1 MQSSPRAKIIWVF
14 VLILMASVQAIAN
27 CATHEQRVLINEL
40 SLAAVAIAVAAALV
54 WNKVKL
60 GVYFPGLNKK

>member
-27 CATHEQRVLINEL
+27 CATHEHRVLINEL

>member
-27 CATHEQRVLINEL
+27 CATHEQRVLLNEL

-54 WNKVKL
+54 WNKIKL

>member
-1 MQSSPRAKIIWVF
+1 MQSSPRAKVIWVF
-14 VLILMASVQAIAN
+14 VLILMAAVQGIAN

-54 WNKVKL
+54 WNKIKL

>member
-54 WNKVKL
+54 WNKIKL

>member
-1 MQSSPRAKIIWVF
+1 
-14 VLILMASVQAIAN
+14 MASVQAIAN

>member
-1 MQSSPRAKIIWVF
+1 MQSSPRAKVIWVF

-27 CATHEQRVLINEL
+27 CATHEQRVLLNEL

-54 WNKVKL
+54 WNKIKL

>member
-14 VLILMASVQAIAN
+14 VLTLMASVQAIAN
-27 CATHEQRVLINEL
+27 CATHEQRVLLNEL

-54 WNKVKL
+54 WNKIKL